1 MDKNMKQHFIGDSE
15 MTSIWKNIQY
25 HYPLEEWK
33 LKSQSDAIAHLSE
46 WLKKVIPL
54 TVDEYP
60 VS

>member
-1 MDKNMKQHFIGDSE
+1 

-33 LKSQSDAIAHLSE
+33 LKSQSDAIAHLLE